1 MKKNFFTFIF
11 ILLVFLNL
19 TSQSEAENAIDIYL
33 DDFYK
38 KSSKAS
44 EILKDIEA
52 TLKEGSRE
60 NVCSRQREA
69 AKLGLLAN
77 ESLVKAFE
85 LQEQKIPIKTIEAN
99 QQRWESLLNDC

>member
-44 EILKDIEA
+44 EILKDIE
-52 TLKEGSRE
+52 TNLKEGSRE

-69 AKLGLLAN
+69 ATLGLLAN
-77 ESLVKAFE
+77 ESLVNAFE
-85 LQEQKIPIKTIEAN
+85 LQGQKIPIKTIEAN